1 MALVKEYHFPNG
13 TVQIFDDA
21 YRDASPEELRR
32 RKEYAQRVAGE
43 IMYKN
48 MLRELKAAKD

>member
-1 MALVKEYHFPNG
+1 MALVKELIIRG
-13 TVQIFDDA
+13 AKVQIFDDA